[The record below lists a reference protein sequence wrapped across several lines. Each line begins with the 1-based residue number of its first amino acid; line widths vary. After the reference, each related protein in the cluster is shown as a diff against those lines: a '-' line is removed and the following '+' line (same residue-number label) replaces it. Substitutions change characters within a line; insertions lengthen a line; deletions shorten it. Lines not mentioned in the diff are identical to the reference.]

1 MIFYKYF
8 VNRILLL
15 LLLMIC
21 TAVSLMGQNIN
32 QNVNVTQVFRP
43 TAEIVDSQLIEQ
55 FLEGLILAEDPSEV
69 EKIEILDITNNGFGP
84 DDMVVIHPSLNI
96 HPIDQPD
103 PSLTEIMRSWSFEE
117 QQRDG
122 INELSADYYY
132 PEEADTL
139 DLSLM
144 TSDQMIELA
153 QNSILS
159 DLLRSL
165 NRNYESMP
173 ISLRFER
180 DEEGFTFQLWDYQE
194 NAFSFKPRPPAVPDS
209 IGVYDMMYVLY
220 SDSTIIADTTYYDLM
235 YINKTVENTIY
246 LPEER
251 EVITNKFNTQSLPRL
266 QFNGGARID

>member
-1 MIFYKYF
+1 MTYKYF
-8 VNRILLL
+8 LRRILLL
-15 LLLMIC
+15 LYLLLY
-21 TAVSLMGQNIN
+21 TAISLMGQNIN

-159 DLLRSL
+159 DLLESL
-165 NRNYESMP
+165 KRNYESMP

-180 DEEGFTFQLWDYQE
+180 DEEGFTFQLWNYQE

-266 QFNGGARID
+266 QFNGRARID